1 MHGFKSFANKEVM
14 KLGQGITTVVGPNGC
29 GKTNIVDAIRWVLGE
44 QKYSILRSGKMED
57 VIFNGSENTKPLGV
71 CEVAM
76 TVHNN
81 AGKLPIEYNDIEIAR
96 RVYRSGESEY
106 YLNKTQCRL
115 KDIMDLFV
123 DTGMGA
129 DAYSVIE
136 LKMIEQI
143 LSEKA
148 DDRRNM
154 FEEAAGIHKY
164 RTQKKSTLRKFEAT
178 KNDLE
183 RIKDIISEIEQKV
196 KNLELQLKRYKRH
209 ASLSETLEKKDFEL
223 AFLQIHR
230 FNTELAPL
238 KNKIKEFQHL
248 RESKSNETSIHE
260 NELNQLNNEFKS
272 QENSLNELQ
281 SLMQDLNE
289 KREHIRKN
297 ILVYSEKVKG
307 SILTIER
314 LEREKSNNFKKI
326 ESLKQLSLDFAKE
339 ITQLD
344 PSIEEY
350 LQIYKSKKEDLTR
363 IEKEHKKKVNDLDLK
378 QNERWELKRKAAD
391 DNSLYERTL
400 LIIEEKQNEQKKIRN
415 TLDILKKQR
424 KELLIKGK
432 NLKIAKIDN
441 DKTVLELNS
450 SLAKIKK
457 KIDDGRTKLNEI
469 SEKKYAVNA
478 LKKSL
483 KGQKEFYAE
492 LLESKEGFP
501 QGTIYVLENP
511 KLFPGVF
518 GTVAD
523 MFQVEEKYRD
533 ALEVGLGDL
542 SHALITKNRASAIK
556 ILKKVNELKAGDITI
571 IPFRRS
577 FKA

>member
-1 MHGFKSFANKEVM
+1 MYISELKMHGFKSFANKEVM

-57 VIFNGSENTKPLGV
+57 VIFNGSESTKPLGV

-96 RVYRSGESEY
+96 RVYRNGESEY

-238 KNKIKEFQHL
+238 KDKIKEFQHL

-307 SILTIER
+307 SILTIDR

-326 ESLKQLSLDFAKE
+326 ESLKQLSLDFSKE

-363 IEKEHKKKVNDLDLK
+363 IEKEYKKKVNDLDLK

-400 LIIEEKQNEQKKIRN
+400 LIIEENKMSKKNQKYLRHFGK
-415 TLDILKKQR
+415 TKK
-424 KELLIKGK
+424 
-432 NLKIAKIDN
+432 
-441 DKTVLELNS
+441 
-450 SLAKIKK
+450 
-457 KIDDGRTKLNEI
+457 
-469 SEKKYAVNA
+469 
-478 LKKSL
+478 
-483 KGQKEFYAE
+483 
-492 LLESKEGFP
+492 
-501 QGTIYVLENP
+501 GTFN
-511 KLFPGVF
+511 
-518 GTVAD
+518 
-523 MFQVEEKYRD
+523 
-533 ALEVGLGDL
+533 
-542 SHALITKNRASAIK
+542 
-556 ILKKVNELKAGDITI
+556 
-571 IPFRRS
+571 
-577 FKA
+577 

>member
-1 MHGFKSFANKEVM
+1 M

-238 KNKIKEFQHL
+238 KDKIKEFQHL

-314 LEREKSNNFKKI
+314 LEREKRNNFKKI

-400 LIIEEKQNEQKKIRN
+400 LIIEEKQNEQKKSKYFRHFEK
-415 TLDILKKQR
+415 TKK
-424 KELLIKGK
+424 
-432 NLKIAKIDN
+432 
-441 DKTVLELNS
+441 
-450 SLAKIKK
+450 
-457 KIDDGRTKLNEI
+457 
-469 SEKKYAVNA
+469 
-478 LKKSL
+478 
-483 KGQKEFYAE
+483 
-492 LLESKEGFP
+492 
-501 QGTIYVLENP
+501 GT
-511 KLFPGVF
+511 
-518 GTVAD
+518 
-523 MFQVEEKYRD
+523 
-533 ALEVGLGDL
+533 
-542 SHALITKNRASAIK
+542 
-556 ILKKVNELKAGDITI
+556 
-571 IPFRRS
+571 
-577 FKA
+577 FK

>member
-1 MHGFKSFANKEVM
+1 MV
-14 KLGQGITTVVGPNGC
+14 QGITTVVGPNGC

-96 RVYRSGESEY
+96 RVYRNGESEY

-196 KNLELQLKRYKRH
+196 KSLELQLKRYKRH

-238 KNKIKEFQHL
+238 KDKIKEFQHL

-289 KREHIRKN
+289 KREHHRKN

-307 SILTIER
+307 SILTIDR
-314 LEREKSNNFKKI
+314 LGREKSNNFKKI
-326 ESLKQLSLDFAKE
+326 ESLKQLSLDFIKE
-339 ITQLD
+339 ITQLE

-424 KELLIKGK
+424 KELLIR
-432 NLKIAKIDN
+432 
-441 DKTVLELNS
+441 
-450 SLAKIKK
+450 K
-457 KIDDGRTKLNEI
+457 KILRLQKLI
-469 SEKKYAVNA
+469 
-478 LKKSL
+478 
-483 KGQKEFYAE
+483 
-492 LLESKEGFP
+492 
-501 QGTIYVLENP
+501 
-511 KLFPGVF
+511 
-518 GTVAD
+518 
-523 MFQVEEKYRD
+523 M
-533 ALEVGLGDL
+533 
-542 SHALITKNRASAIK
+542 IK
-556 ILKKVNELKAGDITI
+556 Q
-571 IPFRRS
+571 S
-577 FKA
+577 WH